1 MRYDWKALRSLYSR
15 AGDEVSVEARAAG
28 VGLDED
34 GIVGR
39 ATKVNC
45 GNRYSSST
53 VNAWGAF
60 KRPTSRN
67 AGAPAVFDALW
78 TRTRRRTLHYEGE
91 GQP

>member
-1 MRYDWKALRSLYSR
+1 MRYDWKALRSLYIQ
-15 AGDEVSVEARAAG
+15 ADDEVSVEARAAG

-34 GIVGR
+34 GIPGR

-60 KRPTSRN
+60 ERLTSRN

-78 TRTRRRTLHYEGE
+78 TRTRRRTIHCEGE

>member
-1 MRYDWKALRSLYSR
+1 MRHDWKALRSLHIR
-15 AGDEVSVEARAAG
+15 ADDEVSVEARAAG

-34 GIVGR
+34 SIVGR

-45 GNRYSSST
+45 GNQYSSSS

-67 AGAPAVFDALW
+67 AGAPAVFNALW
-78 TRTRRRTLHYEGE
+78 IRTRRRTIHCEGE